1 MPDLRSFEPARSF
14 DDIADMVHAA
24 LDAYYHKNYLPL
36 LRTADDDVVFIG
48 AGPDVV
54 RGKRELT
61 WACGQDIPTPSFH
74 MKNAYFDVQPM
85 PAGVDPGEAEL
96 AVVTGF
102 YDLFSE
108 GDKPM
113 LTAVHQRLTVLL
125 RRKEGVWMSFYVHS
139 SNEWSELVD
148 DEVFPVQISSQTYQ
162 YVRRI
167 IEQSERGL
175 VSGPRPG
182 PVVIESK
189 GTVQTVDPSELIY
202 VRATAKTC
210 EAHMAGRTVT
220 LPCSI
225 SKMAAELEG
234 SQFMRVHRSYLVN
247 ADYVRGLEGDELA
260 LKDGERIPVPVRR
273 RAEVRDW
280 VIATAAAREVGSRD

>member
-1 MPDLRSFEPARSF
+1 MLDSHSFEPARSF
-14 DDIADMVHAA
+14 GDIADTVHAA
-24 LDAYYHKNYLPL
+24 LDAYYHKSYLPL
-36 LRTADDDVVFIG
+36 LCTADDDVLFIG

-61 WACGQDIPTPSFH
+61 RACGQDIPTPSFH
-74 MKNAYFDVQPM
+74 MKNAHFDVQPM
-85 PAGVDPGEAEL
+85 PAGVDPDEAEL

-113 LTAVHQRLTVLL
+113 LTAVRQRLTVLL

-139 SNEWSELVD
+139 SNEWGELVD

-167 IEQSERGL
+167 VEQSERGPATGL
-175 VSGPRPG
+175 RPG
-182 PVVIESK
+182 PVVVEHK
-189 GTVQTVDPSELIY
+189 GTVQTVDPSELLY

-210 EAHMAGRTVT
+210 VAHMVGRTVL

-225 SKMAAELEG
+225 SRMEAELDG

-247 ADYVRGLEGDELA
+247 ADYVRGIEGDA
-260 LKDGERIPVPVRR
+260 LVLNDGERIPVPVRR

-280 VIATAAAREVGSRD
+280 VIATAVQRDASSRD

>member
-1 MPDLRSFEPARSF
+1 
-14 DDIADMVHAA
+14 
-24 LDAYYHKNYLPL
+24 
-36 LRTADDDVVFIG
+36 
-48 AGPDVV
+48 
-54 RGKRELT
+54 
-61 WACGQDIPTPSFH
+61 
-74 MKNAYFDVQPM
+74 
-85 PAGVDPGEAEL
+85 
-96 AVVTGF
+96 
-102 YDLFSE
+102 
-108 GDKPM
+108 
-113 LTAVHQRLTVLL
+113 
-125 RRKEGVWMSFYVHS
+125 MSFYVHP

-167 IEQSERGL
+167 IEQSECGL
-175 VSGPRPG
+175 ASGLRPG

-189 GTVQTVDPSELIY
+189 GTVQTVDPGELIY

-210 EAHMAGRTVT
+210 EAHMAGRTVP

-234 SQFMRVHRSYLVN
+234 
-247 ADYVRGLEGDELA
+247 DELA
-260 LKDGERIPVPVRR
+260 LKDGERVPVPVRR

>member
-1 MPDLRSFEPARSF
+1 MSDLRSFEPARSF
-14 DDIADMVHAA
+14 GDIAGTVHAA
-24 LDAYYHKNYLPL
+24 LDAYYHKDYLPL
-36 LRTADDDVVFIG
+36 LRTADDDVLFIG

-61 WACGQDIPTPSFH
+61 CACGQDIPTPSFH
-74 MKNAYFDVQPM
+74 MANAYFDVQPM
-85 PAGVDPGEAEL
+85 PAGIDPDEAEL

-125 RRKEGVWMSFYVHS
+125 RRKEGLWMSFYVHS
-139 SNEWSELVD
+139 SNEWGELVD
-148 DEVFPVQISSQTYQ
+148 DEVFPIQISSQTYQ

-167 IEQSERGL
+167 IEQNERGL
-175 VSGPRPG
+175 ASGLRPG

-189 GTVQTVDPSELIY
+189 GAVRTVDPSELLY

-210 EAHMAGRTVT
+210 EAHMVGRTVP
-220 LPCSI
+220 LACPI
-225 SKMAAELEG
+225 SRMEAELAG
-234 SQFMRVHRSYLVN
+234 YQFMRVHRSYLVN
-247 ADYVRGLEGDELA
+247 GDYVRGIEGDA
-260 LKDGERIPVPVRR
+260 LVLNDGERIPVPVRR
-273 RAEVRDW
+273 RTEVRDW
-280 VIATAAAREVGSRD
+280 VIATAAGREAGSRD